1 LPPIVVPTDVTRPLL
16 PPLLY
21 FATMADMAAQGG
33 IQSTSQFPREQD
45 LGGDAHWIMVRK
57 EDATLYTRPSPF
69 TVDFKYGRILVGVKK
84 PSNAALVYT
93 PLGQVAISANGDVLV
108 SWKDNVLRVDNLD
121 GTGQTVKVRL
131 DKGIFAGHPAQV
143 AIAPGFEVTASEKT
157 LTAHD
162 LHPHDGVARRHFR
175 TLQNGKFAVSE
186 ISVES
191 AIHNVSAI
199 VQMSQQTQG
208 AQDRKMLSDMSK
220 MAAVLNYM
228 HGSDGFT
235 EGQQ

>member
-1 LPPIVVPTDVTRPLL
+1 MPTDVTRPLL

-21 FATMADMAAQGG
+21 FATMADMTAQGG

-143 AIAPGFEVTASEKT
+143 AIAPGFEITASEKT